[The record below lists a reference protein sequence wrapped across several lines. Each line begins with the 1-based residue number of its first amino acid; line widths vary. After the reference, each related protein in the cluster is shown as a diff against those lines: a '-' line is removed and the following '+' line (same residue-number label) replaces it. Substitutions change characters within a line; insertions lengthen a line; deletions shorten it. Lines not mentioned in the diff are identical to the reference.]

1 MLQLILIGY
10 IVTPPP
16 SVQHDLENNGRIQ
29 TARQRPEQI
38 QGALTLPPHDGG
50 YLCQA
55 ILHLNL
61 TDSPLAGDL
70 LLVGVPQLH
79 FPAKAGVVD
88 ARERLQGLRHVL
100 VEQGGGRS
108 LLRVRALHASS
119 IALRQ
124 LRC

>member
-1 MLQLILIGY
+1 MYLGWLSLLY
-10 IVTPPP
+10 TTWPR
-16 SVQHDLENNGRIQ
+16 E
-29 TARQRPEQI
+29 QRPYTDRTE
-38 QGALTLPPHDGG
+38 AARANTRCLNPPHTRWRLFVSG
-50 YLCQA
+50 A

-79 FPAKAGVVD
+79 FPAEAGVVD

-108 LLRVRALHASS
+108 LLRVRALHASA
-119 IALRQ
+119 IPLRQ